1 MSMFSVKFE
10 GLEKALNELG
20 SYTDRVILGLESAL
34 FIEGEET
41 ITDAKMLTPVDEGI
55 LINSGFVQLPER
67 NGDNVFVDIGFGG
80 PAGTGNHGG
89 ETNSKDVGYA
99 IIQHEDLTFF
109 HPVGQAKFLEVPL
122 NKRRTGYSERM
133 AKRIRAKL

>member
-1 MSMFSVKFE
+1 MAMFSVKFE
-10 GLEKALNELG
+10 GLEKALNQLKTF
-20 SYTDRVILGLESAL
+20 TDKVIPALESAL
-34 FIEGEET
+34 FVEGEQT
-41 ITDAKMLTPVDEGI
+41 ITEAKMLTPVDDGI

-67 NGDNVFVDIGFGG
+67 EGDNVFVEIGFGG

-109 HPVGQAKFLEVPL
+109 HTVGQAKYLEVPL
-122 NKRRTGYSERM
+122 NKRKVGYSERI